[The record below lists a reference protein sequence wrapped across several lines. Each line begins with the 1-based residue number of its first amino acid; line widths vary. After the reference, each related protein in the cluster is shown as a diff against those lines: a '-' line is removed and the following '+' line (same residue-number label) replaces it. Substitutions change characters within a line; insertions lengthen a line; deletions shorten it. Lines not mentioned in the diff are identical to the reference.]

1 MIDDSFHPA
10 DRFFVA
16 TGNLIALPR
25 EKGIE
30 KCAVNKYYRHGP
42 KLTTESR
49 TSHSSGN
56 LPLFFYPV
64 YFF

>member
-25 EKGIE
+25 EKEIE
-30 KCAVNKYYRHGP
+30 KCAVNKYYRHQP
-42 KLTTESR
+42 
-49 TSHSSGN
+49 
-56 LPLFFYPV
+56 
-64 YFF
+64 